1 MKIIVL
7 DHPNLKVEVVNAEID
22 STEVE
27 NLLVNLGFDLGN
39 ISYVCAPIYR
49 LPITITNMEGANDEE
64 AEVTRYL
71 LSDNGEIERVK

>member
-7 DHPNLKVEVVNAEID
+7 DYPNLKVEVVNAEID
-22 STEVE
+22 SKEVE
-27 NLLVNLGFDLGN
+27 NLLADLGFDLDN
-39 ISYVCAPIYR
+39 ISYVCAPIDR
-49 LPITITNMEGANDEE
+49 LPITITNVEGASCEE